1 MTELIQATTEKM
13 ENSSEKILPDIEKI
27 ATATEKK
34 GSQTEKIAEIIPEKI
49 RYRGQRGADKT
60 RRSFSP
66 NSLRN
71 LRQYRNGIPQKTGS
85 NNWIWIV
92 IGIVIAIIIGIVV
105 WRVYEWWKENREDK
119 KTELSEQLQFEKL
132 CQT

>member
-13 ENSSEKILPDIEKI
+13 ENSSEKILPYTEKI
-27 ATATEKK
+27 APA
-34 GSQTEKIAEIIPEKI
+34 TEKIAEIIPEKI

-71 LRQYRNGIPQKTGS
+71 LRQYRNAIPQKTGS
-85 NNWIWIV
+85 NNLIWIV
-92 IGIVIAIIIGIVV
+92 VGIIIAIIIGIVV
-105 WRVYEWWKENREDK
+105 WRVYEWWKENREDE
-119 KTELSEQLQFEKL
+119 KTKLSEQLQFEEL

>member
-13 ENSSEKILPDIEKI
+13 ENSSKKILPDI
-27 ATATEKK
+27 EKK

-49 RYRGQRGADKT
+49 RYRGQRGSDKT

-119 KTELSEQLQFEKL
+119 KTELSEQLQFEEL

>member
-1 MTELIQATTEKM
+1 MTELIQITTEKI
-13 ENSSEKILPDIEKI
+13 ENSSEKILPD
-27 ATATEKK
+27 
-34 GSQTEKIAEIIPEKI
+34 TEKIAGIIPEKI

-60 RRSFSP
+60 PRSFSP

-92 IGIVIAIIIGIVV
+92 VGIVIAVIIGIVV
-105 WRVYEWWKENREDK
+105 WRVYEWWKENREEK
-119 KTELSEQLQFEKL
+119 KTKLSEQLQFEKL

>member
-1 MTELIQATTEKM
+1 MTELIQITTEKI
-13 ENSSEKILPDIEKI
+13 ENSSEKILSDTEKI
-27 ATATEKK
+27 APATEKK

-49 RYRGQRGADKT
+49 RYRGQRGSDKT
-60 RRSFSP
+60 PRSFSP

-119 KTELSEQLQFEKL
+119 KTKLSEQLQFEKL